1 MGLLSATTSLAR
13 YRVTGQLASPIIE
26 TVTTALKRFAIT
38 EIDDEPSEQTVGWTS
53 FENPF
58 NPDFEGARFVVGA
71 HLVFGLR
78 IDKKAVSTKMLQ
90 KHVAAESAKRLV
102 ELKRDFLSNEE
113 KKAIKDQVL
122 QRLTRKI
129 PATPNVYDVVWQY
142 EAGDL
147 WFYTSLKSAN
157 EQLETLFFKSFGLH
171 LMRQIPYTLA
181 MAGDTLSSTERDILE
196 KLAYHENQT

>member
-1 MGLLSATTSLAR
+1 MGLLSATTSLVR
-13 YRVTGQLASPIIE
+13 YRVNGQLAPPIIE

-58 NPDFEGARFVVGA
+58 NPDFEGARFVLGV

-78 IDKKAVSTKMLQ
+78 IDKKAVSNKMLQ
-90 KHVAAESAKRLV
+90 KHVAAESAKRLL

-147 WFYTSLKSAN
+147 WFFSSLKSAN

-171 LMRQIPYTLA
+171 LIRQLPYTLA
-181 MAGDTLSSTERDILE
+181 MSGDTLSHAQRDILE
-196 KLAYHENQT
+196 KLAYHENQA

>member
-1 MGLLSATTSLAR
+1 MGLLSATTSLVR
-13 YRVTGQLASPIIE
+13 YRVNGQLAPPIIE

-58 NPDFEGARFVVGA
+58 NPDFEGVRFVLGV

-78 IDKKAVSTKMLQ
+78 IDKKAVSNKMLQ
-90 KHVAAESAKRLV
+90 KHVAAESAKRLL

-147 WFYTSLKSAN
+147 WFFSSLKSAN

-171 LMRQIPYTLA
+171 LIRQLPYTLA
-181 MAGDTLSSTERDILE
+181 MSGDTLSHAQRDILE
-196 KLAYHENQT
+196 KLAYHENQA

>member
-13 YRVTGQLASPIIE
+13 YRVNGQLEPPVIE

-53 FENPF
+53 FDNPF
-58 NPDFEGARFVVGA
+58 NPDFEGARFVLGV

-78 IDKKAVSTKMLQ
+78 IDKKTVSTKMLQ
-90 KHVAAESAKRLV
+90 KHVAAESAKRLL

-147 WFYTSLKSAN
+147 WFFSSLKSAN

-171 LMRQIPYTLA
+171 LIRQMPYTLA
-181 MAGDTLSSTERDILE
+181 MAGDTLSHAQRDILE
-196 KLAYHENQT
+196 KLAYHENQA